1 MDSHDSAPEAPQESF
16 AQARI
21 RANGCRRV
29 TLDMRAR
36 LDQADSFK
44 GLPRGTAKPL
54 TFLFA
59 FQDAE
64 PYLGLPPH
72 SFKLVSWLVGLP
84 LAPAIRYGPN

>member
-1 MDSHDSAPEAPQESF
+1 MVQQEHSANGA
-16 AQARI
+16 AARSPCPVPN

-36 LDQADSFK
+36 LDEADRFK
-44 GLPRGTAKPL
+44 GLPKGTAKPL

-59 FQDAE
+59 FQQAE

-72 SFKLVSWLVGLP
+72 TFKLVSWLVG
-84 LAPAIRYGPN
+84 